1 MLAILNKEL
10 TSFFSSLI
18 GYIAIAVF
26 LVLTGMIMWIF
37 PNNVLDAGYAS
48 LDLLFDNAPLVFMML
63 IPAITMRLF
72 AEEKKT
78 GTLEILVTRP
88 VSELQIILGK
98 YFASVVLVI
107 FSLLPTLIY
116 SYTIYELGAV
126 PGNLDTGASIGS
138 YIGLVL
144 LSASFIAIGL
154 FASSITDN
162 QIIAFI
168 LGAFTCFFFY
178 MAFNGLSS
186 LGLFGGKVDDIIA
199 SVGIQY
205 HYASISRGVVDSRDL
220 LYFFSLIVIFLLC
233 AATSLESRKW

>member
-63 IPAITMRLF
+63 IPAITMRMF

-88 VSELQIILGK
+88 VTELQIILGK

-107 FSLLPTLIY
+107 FALLPTLIY
-116 SYTIYELGAV
+116 YYTVYELGAV
-126 PGNLDTGASIGS
+126 RGNLDTGASTGS

-154 FASSITDN
+154 FASSVTDN

-178 MAFNGLSS
+178 MAFNALSS

-220 LYFFSLIVIFLLC
+220 LYFFSLIVIFLLS
-233 AATSLESRKW
+233 AATALESRKW